1 MNKLTPLKKQSKRAQ
16 RAFYTKQRGSWNG
29 LCPVTKRI
37 ESGKT
42 YCRAKSKRELLRDT
56 NKGV

>member
-1 MNKLTPLKKQSKRAQ
+1 MNKLTPLKKQAKWAQ
-16 RAFYTKQRGSWNG
+16 QAFYTKQRGSWNG